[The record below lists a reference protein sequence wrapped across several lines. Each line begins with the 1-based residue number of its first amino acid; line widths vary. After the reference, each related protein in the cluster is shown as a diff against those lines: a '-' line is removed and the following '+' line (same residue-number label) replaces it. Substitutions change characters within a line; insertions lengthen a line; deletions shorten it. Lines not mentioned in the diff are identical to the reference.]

1 MSWRRR
7 LDGSIED
14 YDGDG
19 PVEDDSQD
27 DDDDE

>member
-19 PVEDDSQD
+19 PVEDEDT
-27 DDDDE
+27 DEDE